1 MKTLKTLMILAFVS
15 IFVSTLMSLRKPP
28 VAEPDSPSSIDTLA
42 ADRKKHVD
50 AVLASLKGKENKP
63 ADSVFKNVQ
72 LLKGF
77 PSARMVMI
85 MEGGFSKSL
94 GVSCGHCH
102 DTNDWASDAKPQKLV
117 ARDMWRMMGKINGE
131 LLKSIQHLKNP
142 VVNCTTCHRGK
153 LKPAL
158 NLE

>member
-1 MKTLKTLMILAFVS
+1 MVLAFAG

-28 VAEPDSPSSIDTLA
+28 GAEPDPIAVDTVA

-50 AVLASLKGKENKP
+50 AVLASIKGKENKP

-77 PSARMVMI
+77 PAARMVMI

-102 DTNDWASDAKPQKLV
+102 DTGDWASDVKPQKLV
-117 ARDMWRMMGKINGE
+117 ARDMWRMMGKINGD
-131 LLKSIQHLKNP
+131 LLKNIQHLKNP

-158 NLE
+158 TLD